1 MLAEYD
7 QIMIR
12 IQFKDETEKRKAFAY
27 LMGRYS
33 FRSFATGEMILPEYA
48 LPDLAREGV
57 SFVVEG
63 PATYEQITAAFRNPP
78 AQAVNDRQAVPDCSL
93 KRHLN

>member
-1 MLAEYD
+1 
-7 QIMIR
+7 MIR
-12 IQFKDETEKRKAFAY
+12 IHFRDEAEKRKAFAF

-33 FRSFATGEMILPEYA
+33 FKSFATGEMLLPEYA
-48 LPDLAREGV
+48 LPALAREGV

-78 AQAVNDRQAVPDCSL
+78 AQAV
-93 KRHLN
+93 